1 MVWNLMRSTTL
12 RCVDET
18 GRALQLLSAC
28 QRCMCGAMGNGRC
41 TRPFSLSFCQIKP
54 RQSLLKKSQ
63 GAVARP
69 SCGHPGK
76 KTTPNSPNLD

>member
-41 TRPFSLSFCQIKP
+41 TRPFSLSFLSDQASTKSAEEKP
-54 RQSLLKKSQ
+54 GCCRTTQLWTP
-63 GAVARP
+63 R
-69 SCGHPGK
+69 K